1 MSGAKFNIEKFD
13 KTRDFG
19 LWGIKMRALLIQ
31 HGCEAALEVLP
42 ADMEA
47 EAKVDLNRKSHSA
60 VILCLGNKVLREV
73 TGETT
78 VAEKGLRRTGGDGD
92 GLYVIRR
99 TDRRDSHQSRGKSR
113 SNSREALLDWIMDSG
128 GSYHMTPRL
137 DLFFDFLECNWD
149 SVLLG
154 DNMECKIRS
163 IGKWQLSLMLVLM
176 KRQSYASL
184 TQKTMTYQRGETT
197 CAGKAGSVWQEESR
211 RTVKKLRKN
220 NGLEFY
226 NREFEQLCIESGV
239 ARHLTVAR
247 TPQQNGLAE
256 RMNRTLMDKSGHP
269 GDYRMLRI
277 FNCVAYSYVKQGKLE
292 PRVVKCVLLG
302 YHEGVK
308 GYRLY
313 KLDNESPKIV
323 TSRDVVFNESV
334 MYKDMLKDH
343 GACNDKSVE
352 ELQVEVKLQCLNNR
366 TLEEDWTDQ
375 EDGDDSNAG
384 DQETNQASDLTDY
397 QLVRDGEPRTTT
409 RPLRFQDESNM
420 VAYAFAAAEE
430 KTLMNH

>member
-154 DNMECKIRS
+154 DNMECKIRALGTLKKEGYA
-163 IGKWQLSLMLVLM
+163 IKLQFGKVKVINGSRVVLSG
-176 KRQSYASL
+176 
-184 TQKTMTYQRGETT
+184 T
-197 CAGKAGSVWQEESR
+197 
-211 RTVKKLRKN
+211 RK
-220 NGLEFY
+220 
-226 NREFEQLCIESGV
+226 
-239 ARHLTVAR
+239 
-247 TPQQNGLAE
+247 
-256 RMNRTLMDKSGHP
+256 D
-269 GDYRMLRI
+269 
-277 FNCVAYSYVKQGKLE
+277 NCVYSLDGHA
-292 PRVVKCVLLG
+292 VVG
-302 YHEGVK
+302 EINASG
-308 GYRLY
+308 
-313 KLDNESPKIV
+313 EEKIV
-323 TSRDVVFNESV
+323 LHMFGT
-334 MYKDMLKDH
+334 KD
-343 GACNDKSVE
+343 
-352 ELQVEVKLQCLNNR
+352 
-366 TLEEDWTDQ
+366 
-375 EDGDDSNAG
+375 
-384 DQETNQASDLTDY
+384 
-397 QLVRDGEPRTTT
+397 
-409 RPLRFQDESNM
+409 
-420 VAYAFAAAEE
+420 
-430 KTLMNH
+430 